1 MKNDRVESRAKI
13 ALIERNGFEINRRRS
28 EEILRFCACSLFL
41 VFVFSFLYRI
51 LEAAVKG
58 STRIDN
64 PIPVES

>member
-28 EEILRFCACSLFL
+28 EEILRFCACS
-41 VFVFSFLYRI
+41 VFVFSFLHRI

>member
-13 ALIERNGFEINRRRS
+13 ALIERNGFEINRRS

-41 VFVFSFLYRI
+41 VFVFSFLHRI

-64 PIPVES
+64 SIPVES